1 MKEINKFFYKI
12 TFLIFFVF
20 SAQAESKVL
29 SIGNSEAKV
38 TIKVFSSLTC
48 PHCANFH
55 SNIYEMLKKDYIDR
69 GLVKFEH
76 HAFPLDL
83 AALNAEIIVR
93 CQDNNNKK
101 FELLTEI
108 YKKQTTWAVGSDIK
122 KINELIKKIGVNF
135 NLSNEKMDTC
145 LENDTVQDEI
155 LEQRIEAQKEYK
167 IESTPTIII
176 NEKKYSG
183 KINYKEF
190 KKNIDK
196 KLSMNFKQLEITGF
210 KSFSE
215 KTTFFIEKG
224 LTGIV
229 GPNGCG
235 KSNIVESLRW
245 CMGENSA
252 KSMRGSGMEDVIFS
266 GTSNRPSK
274 NISEVSLL
282 LDNQNKEGPAQ
293 YEEFDEISIKRKIE
307 KDKGSKYYINDKEVR
322 ARDVQTFFA
331 DLSTGAHSPSLISQG
346 RIGQLV
352 TAKPIERKSI
362 LEEAAGISGI
372 HARRQEAET
381 RLNAAENN
389 LKRADELKKQQ
400 QKQLDN
406 LKKQAEEAT
415 RYKEISGEIKQIEA
429 GLYFLKISEIE
440 KDKKQILEKLSELD
454 DEISAISIDFN
465 HNNTLLEEENK
476 KLSPLRDKK
485 MESAAK
491 LQKLNLD
498 MENLVEEESR
508 VKSLQDKLEKSIKT
522 IESDLERERS
532 ISLDADL
539 NEKRLSEEKDALL
552 KTENELLTV
561 ETNSTKELKESKNLL
576 DGLQSQLDSMLDQI
590 EKDIDEDK
598 KLLKETFRELKQLV
612 KKITSSQEEYAEKYG
627 KDRSIQSDSIKRKER
642 IKNIDVELKN
652 WRNLKSNSE
661 KMNSELSNRKNKLFL
676 ELNDNQK
683 NPERI
688 ATSKGQNL
696 QNLENTKKRNE
707 EIENELIAAE
717 KKYNLINQN
726 LKEIQIKLSDLK
738 ENKARNEA
746 TVEGIENRKKDLLH
760 SVKNELNINDEASLL
775 PQSDLNNI
783 SPNDLP
789 TLEEQS
795 QKVEKAKKKR
805 ESLGS
810 VNLRADEETKKYETE
825 IKKME
830 DDRADLFSAI
840 VKLKSS
846 IDELNQK
853 GRERLLEAFTK
864 VNRKFNEV
872 YTKLFNGGT
881 AKIELVD
888 SDDPLEAGLEMYVSP
903 PGKRL
908 QSISLLS
915 GGEQALTA
923 MSLVFAVFLVNP
935 SPICVLDEVD
945 APLDDANVTRFC
957 SLLDEL
963 TKITKTKFIII
974 THHALTMSR
983 MHRLY
988 GVTMAEQGVSQL
1000 VSVDLQKAEEL
1011 VA

>member
-1 MKEINKFFYKI
+1 MK
-12 TFLIFFVF
+12 
-20 SAQAESKVL
+20 
-29 SIGNSEAKV
+29 
-38 TIKVFSSLTC
+38 
-48 PHCANFH
+48 
-55 SNIYEMLKKDYIDR
+55 
-69 GLVKFEH
+69 
-76 HAFPLDL
+76 
-83 AALNAEIIVR
+83 
-93 CQDNNNKK
+93 
-101 FELLTEI
+101 
-108 YKKQTTWAVGSDIK
+108 
-122 KINELIKKIGVNF
+122 
-135 NLSNEKMDTC
+135 
-145 LENDTVQDEI
+145 
-155 LEQRIEAQKEYK
+155 
-167 IESTPTIII
+167 
-176 NEKKYSG
+176 
-183 KINYKEF
+183 
-190 KKNIDK
+190 
-196 KLSMNFKQLEITGF
+196 FKQLDITGF
-210 KSFSE
+210 KSFYE
-215 KTTFFIEKG
+215 KTTFLIENG

-245 CMGENSA
+245 CMGESSA

-274 NISEVSLL
+274 NISEVCLL
-282 LDNQNKEGPAQ
+282 LDNLNKEGPNQ
-293 YEEFDEISIKRKIE
+293 YKDFDEISVKRKIE

-322 ARDVQTFFA
+322 ARDVQTLFA

-352 TAKPIERKSI
+352 TSKPIERKSI

-415 RYKEISGEIKQIEA
+415 RYKEISREIKKIEA
-429 GLYFLKISEIE
+429 GVYYLKIREIE
-440 KDKKQILEKLSELD
+440 KDKKEIVEKLSELE
-454 DEISAISIDFN
+454 DEISAVNIDLN
-465 HNNTLLEEENK
+465 HNNTLLDEENK
-476 KLSPLRDKK
+476 KLAPLRDKK
-485 MESAAK
+485 MESAAS

-498 MENLVEEESR
+498 MSNLIEEEAR
-508 VKSLQDKLEKSIKT
+508 VRSLQEKLEKSIKT
-522 IESDLERERS
+522 IESDLEREKS

-539 NEKRLSEEKDALL
+539 NEKRISREKGELL
-552 KTENELLTV
+552 TTENELLEV
-561 ETNSTKELKESKNLL
+561 ESSSSKELKNSKAKL
-576 DGLQSQLDSMLDQI
+576 DSLQVQLDLILDQI
-590 EKDIDEDK
+590 EKDIDQDK
-598 KLLKETFRELKQLV
+598 KLSKKTFRELKQLV
-612 KKITSSQEEYAEKYG
+612 KNITSSQEEYAEKFG
-627 KDRSIQSDSIKRKER
+627 KDKSIQSDSIKRKER
-642 IKNIDVELKN
+642 IKNIDVELEN
-652 WRNLKSNSE
+652 WRNLRSNSE
-661 KMNSELSNRKNKLFL
+661 KMTSELASRKDKILSEIN
-676 ELNDNQK
+676 ENQK

-688 ATSKGQNL
+688 ATTKGQNL
-696 QNLENTKKRNE
+696 QNLENTKRRNK
-707 EIENELIAAE
+707 EIENELIESE
-717 KKYNLINQN
+717 KKYNAINQN
-726 LKEIQIKLSDLK
+726 IKDVQIKLSQLK

-746 TVEGIENRKKDLLH
+746 TIEGIDNRKKDLLY
-760 SVKNELNINDEASLL
+760 SVKKELNIDSEESILS
-775 PQSDLNNI
+775 QSDLNDI
-783 SPNDLP
+783 SPENFP
-789 TLEEQS
+789 SLENQS
-795 QKVEKAKKKR
+795 QKVEKIRKKR

-810 VNLRADEETKKYETE
+810 VNLRADEETKKYEIE

-830 DDRADLFSAI
+830 DDRADLYSAI

-846 IDELNQK
+846 IEELNQK
-853 GRERLLEAFTK
+853 GRERLLDAFTK

-888 SDDPLEAGLEMYVSP
+888 SDDPLEAGLEMFVSP

-908 QSISLLS
+908 QSITLLS

-923 MSLVFAVFLVNP
+923 LSLIFAVFLVNP

-957 SLLDEL
+957 GLLDEL

>member
-1 MKEINKFFYKI
+1 MK
-12 TFLIFFVF
+12 
-20 SAQAESKVL
+20 
-29 SIGNSEAKV
+29 
-38 TIKVFSSLTC
+38 
-48 PHCANFH
+48 
-55 SNIYEMLKKDYIDR
+55 
-69 GLVKFEH
+69 
-76 HAFPLDL
+76 
-83 AALNAEIIVR
+83 
-93 CQDNNNKK
+93 
-101 FELLTEI
+101 
-108 YKKQTTWAVGSDIK
+108 
-122 KINELIKKIGVNF
+122 
-135 NLSNEKMDTC
+135 
-145 LENDTVQDEI
+145 
-155 LEQRIEAQKEYK
+155 
-167 IESTPTIII
+167 
-176 NEKKYSG
+176 
-183 KINYKEF
+183 F
-190 KKNIDK
+190 KKLD
-196 KLSMNFKQLEITGF
+196 ITGF
-210 KSFSE
+210 KSFSD
-215 KTTFFIEKG
+215 KTTFLIENG

-274 NISEVSLL
+274 NISEVTLL
-282 LDNQNKEGPAQ
+282 LDNQNKEGPPQ
-293 YEEFDEISIKRKIE
+293 FKDFEEVSVRRKIE

-322 ARDVQTFFA
+322 ARDVQTLFA

-346 RIGQLV
+346 KIGQLV

-389 LKRADELKKQQ
+389 LKRADELKRQQ

-415 RYKEISGEIKQIEA
+415 RYKEISKEIKKAEA
-429 GLYFLKISEIE
+429 GLYYLKLREIE
-440 KDKKQILEKLSELD
+440 QDKKQIQEKLGELED
-454 DEISAISIDFN
+454 DISAINIDFN
-465 HNNTLLEEENK
+465 HNNSLLDEENK
-476 KLSPLRDKK
+476 KLAPLRDKK
-485 MESAAK
+485 MESAAS

-498 MENLVEEESR
+498 MTNLEEEESR
-508 VKSLQDKLEKSIKT
+508 VKSLQEKLEKSIKT
-522 IESDLERERS
+522 IESDLEREKS

-539 NEKRLSEEKDALL
+539 NEKRISKEKEELL
-552 KTENELLTV
+552 NTENSLLQV
-561 ETNSTKELKESKNLL
+561 EANSSKELRESKGQL
-576 DGLQSQLDSMLDQI
+576 DILQSQLDTILDQI

-598 KLLKETFRELKQLV
+598 KLSKEKFQDLRQLV
-612 KKITSSQEEYAEKYG
+612 KSITSSQEDYAEKFG
-627 KDRSIQSDSIKRKER
+627 KDKSIQSDSIKRKER
-642 IKNIDVELKN
+642 IKNIDVELEN

-661 KMNSELSNRKNKLFL
+661 KMISELTDRKNKLL
-676 ELNDNQK
+676 AEINENQK

-707 EIENELIAAE
+707 EIENELIEAE

-726 LKEIQIKLSDLK
+726 IREIQSNLSDLK
-738 ENKARNEA
+738 EKKARNEA
-746 TVEGIENRKKDLLH
+746 TIEGIESRKKDLLY
-760 SVKNELNINDEASLL
+760 SVKSELNIDNENSILS
-775 PQSDLNNI
+775 QSDLNNI
-783 SPNDLP
+783 SPENLP
-789 TLEEQS
+789 SLEDQI
-795 QKVEKAKKKR
+795 QKTEKVKKQR

-830 DDRADLFSAI
+830 DDRTDLYSAI

-846 IDELNQK
+846 IEELNQK

-872 YTKLFNGGT
+872 YTKLFNGGS

-888 SDDPLEAGLEMYVSP
+888 SDDPLEAGLEMFVSP

-908 QSISLLS
+908 QSITLLS

-923 MSLVFAVFLVNP
+923 LSLVFAVFLVNP

-957 SLLDEL
+957 ALLDEL
-963 TKITKTKFIII
+963 TKITKTRFIII

-983 MHRLY
+983 MHRLF

>member
-1 MKEINKFFYKI
+1 MK
-12 TFLIFFVF
+12 
-20 SAQAESKVL
+20 
-29 SIGNSEAKV
+29 
-38 TIKVFSSLTC
+38 
-48 PHCANFH
+48 
-55 SNIYEMLKKDYIDR
+55 
-69 GLVKFEH
+69 
-76 HAFPLDL
+76 
-83 AALNAEIIVR
+83 
-93 CQDNNNKK
+93 
-101 FELLTEI
+101 
-108 YKKQTTWAVGSDIK
+108 
-122 KINELIKKIGVNF
+122 
-135 NLSNEKMDTC
+135 
-145 LENDTVQDEI
+145 
-155 LEQRIEAQKEYK
+155 
-167 IESTPTIII
+167 
-176 NEKKYSG
+176 
-183 KINYKEF
+183 
-190 KKNIDK
+190 
-196 KLSMNFKQLEITGF
+196 FKQLNITGF

-215 KTTFFIEKG
+215 KTTFLIEDG

-235 KSNIVESLRW
+235 KSNIVEALRW

-266 GTSNRPSK
+266 GTSNRSSK
-274 NISEVSLL
+274 NISEVSLM
-282 LDNQNKEGPAQ
+282 LDNLNKEGPSQ
-293 YEEFDEISIKRKIE
+293 FKEFDEISVKRKIE
-307 KDKGSKYYINDKEVR
+307 KDKGSKYFINDREVR
-322 ARDVQTFFA
+322 ARDVQTLFA

-352 TAKPIERKSI
+352 TSKPIDRKSI

-415 RYKEISGEIKQIEA
+415 RYKEISREIKKIEA
-429 GLYFLKISEIE
+429 GLYYLKIREIE
-440 KDKKQILEKLSELD
+440 KDKKTIIEKLSELE
-454 DEISAISIDFN
+454 DEISAINIDYN
-465 HNNTLLEEENK
+465 HNNSLLEEENK
-476 KLSPLRDKK
+476 KLGPLRDRK
-485 MESAAK
+485 MESAAS

-498 MENLVEEESR
+498 MTGLIEEESR
-508 VKSLQDKLEKSIKT
+508 VKSLQEKLEKAIKT
-522 IESDLERERS
+522 IESDLEREKS
-532 ISLDADL
+532 ISLDAEL
-539 NEKRLSEEKDALL
+539 NEKRISKEKEELL
-552 KTENELLTV
+552 KTENELVKV
-561 ETNSTKELKESKNLL
+561 ESNSTKELKNSKLKL
-576 DGLQSQLDSMLDQI
+576 DELQRKLEEIIVKI
-590 EKDIDEDK
+590 EKDIDDGK
-598 KLLKETFRELKQLV
+598 KLTKKIFSELKQLV
-612 KKITSSQEEYAEKYG
+612 KEITSSQEEYAENYG
-627 KDRSIQSDSIKRKER
+627 KDKSIQSDSIKRKER
-642 IKNIDVELKN
+642 IKNIDIELEN

-661 KMNSELSNRKNKLFL
+661 KMISELSDRKGKIQL
-676 ELNDNQK
+676 ELAENRK

-707 EIENELIAAE
+707 EIENELINAE

-726 LKEIQIKLSDLK
+726 IKEIQTKISSLK
-738 ENKARNEA
+738 ENKARKEA
-746 TVEGIENRKKDLLH
+746 TIEGIENRKKDLLY
-760 SVKNELNINDEASLL
+760 SVKSDLNIQNENEILS
-775 PQSDLNNI
+775 QSDLNQI
-783 SPNDLP
+783 SPDDLP
-789 TLEEQS
+789 SLDEQS
-795 QKVEKAKKKR
+795 KKSEKIKKQR

-825 IKKME
+825 IKRME
-830 DDRADLFSAI
+830 DDRADLYSAI
-840 VKLKSS
+840 VKLKTS

-888 SDDPLEAGLEMYVSP
+888 SDDPLEAGLEMFVSP

-908 QSISLLS
+908 QSITLLS

-923 MSLVFAVFLVNP
+923 LSLVFAVFLVNP

-957 SLLDEL
+957 GLLDEL
-963 TKITKTKFIII
+963 TKITNTKFIII

>member
-1 MKEINKFFYKI
+1 MK
-12 TFLIFFVF
+12 
-20 SAQAESKVL
+20 
-29 SIGNSEAKV
+29 
-38 TIKVFSSLTC
+38 
-48 PHCANFH
+48 
-55 SNIYEMLKKDYIDR
+55 
-69 GLVKFEH
+69 
-76 HAFPLDL
+76 
-83 AALNAEIIVR
+83 
-93 CQDNNNKK
+93 
-101 FELLTEI
+101 
-108 YKKQTTWAVGSDIK
+108 
-122 KINELIKKIGVNF
+122 
-135 NLSNEKMDTC
+135 
-145 LENDTVQDEI
+145 
-155 LEQRIEAQKEYK
+155 
-167 IESTPTIII
+167 
-176 NEKKYSG
+176 
-183 KINYKEF
+183 
-190 KKNIDK
+190 
-196 KLSMNFKQLEITGF
+196 FKQLDITGF
-210 KSFSE
+210 KSFSD
-215 KTTFFIEKG
+215 KTSFLIENG

-235 KSNIVESLRW
+235 KSNIVEALRW

-266 GTSNRPSK
+266 GTSNRASK

-282 LDNQNKEGPAQ
+282 LDNQSKECPAQ
-293 YEEFDEISIKRKIE
+293 YKEFDEITVRRKIE
-307 KDKGSKYYINDKEVR
+307 KDKGSKYYVNDKEVR
-322 ARDVQTFFA
+322 ARDVQTLFA

-346 RIGQLV
+346 KIGQLV
-352 TAKPIERKSI
+352 TSKPIERKSI

-415 RYKEISGEIKQIEA
+415 RYKEISRDIKRAEA
-429 GLYFLKISEIE
+429 GLYYLKIREIE
-440 KDKKQILEKLSELD
+440 KDKKKIAEKLNELED
-454 DEISAISIDFN
+454 DISAINIDFN

-476 KLSPLRDKK
+476 KLAPLRDKK
-485 MESAAK
+485 MESAAR

-498 MENLVEEESR
+498 MASLDEEEAR
-508 VKSLQDKLEKSIKT
+508 VKSLQEKLEKSIRT
-522 IESDLERERS
+522 VVSDLDREKS

-539 NEKRLSEEKDALL
+539 NEKRISKEKEELL
-552 KTENELLTV
+552 KTENELTKA
-561 ETNSTKELKESKNLL
+561 ETNSSKELKESKSNLNLL
-576 DGLQSQLDSMLDQI
+576 QTQLEDMLNKI
-590 EKDIDEDK
+590 ERDIDENK
-598 KLLKETFRELKQLV
+598 KITKKIFVDLKQLV
-612 KKITSSQEEYAEKYG
+612 KKITSSQEEYAERYG
-627 KDRSIQSDSIKRKER
+627 KDKSIQNDSIKRKER
-642 IKNIDVELKN
+642 IKNIDVELEN

-661 KMNSELSNRKNKLFL
+661 KMIFELTDRKNKLQA
-676 ELNDNQK
+676 ELAENQK

-707 EIENELIAAE
+707 EIENELIEAE
-717 KKYNLINQN
+717 KKYNSVNENI
-726 LKEIQIKLSDLK
+726 KEIQLKLSELK

-746 TVEGIENRKKDLLH
+746 TVEGIDNRKKDLLY
-760 SVKNELNINDEASLL
+760 SVKNELSIHSEDELL
-775 PQSDLNNI
+775 PKSDLSQV
-783 SPNDLP
+783 SPDRLP

-795 QKVEKAKKKR
+795 KKSDKIKKQR

-830 DDRADLFSAI
+830 DDRADLYSAI
-840 VKLKSS
+840 VKLKTS
-846 IDELNQK
+846 IEELNQK
-853 GRERLLEAFTK
+853 GRERLLDAFTK

-888 SDDPLEAGLEMYVSP
+888 SEDPLEAGLEMFVSP

-908 QSISLLS
+908 QSITLLS

-923 MSLVFAVFLVNP
+923 LSLIFAVFLVNP

-957 SLLDEL
+957 GLLDEL
-963 TKITKTKFIII
+963 TKITNTKFIII

-1000 VSVDLQKAEEL
+1000 VSVNLQKAEEL

>member
-1 MKEINKFFYKI
+1 MRFKKLEIN
-12 TFLIFFVF
+12 
-20 SAQAESKVL
+20 
-29 SIGNSEAKV
+29 
-38 TIKVFSSLTC
+38 
-48 PHCANFH
+48 
-55 SNIYEMLKKDYIDR
+55 
-69 GLVKFEH
+69 
-76 HAFPLDL
+76 
-83 AALNAEIIVR
+83 
-93 CQDNNNKK
+93 
-101 FELLTEI
+101 
-108 YKKQTTWAVGSDIK
+108 
-122 KINELIKKIGVNF
+122 
-135 NLSNEKMDTC
+135 
-145 LENDTVQDEI
+145 
-155 LEQRIEAQKEYK
+155 
-167 IESTPTIII
+167 
-176 NEKKYSG
+176 
-183 KINYKEF
+183 
-190 KKNIDK
+190 
-196 KLSMNFKQLEITGF
+196 GF

-215 KTTFFIEKG
+215 KTTFFIEDG
-224 LTGIV
+224 LTGVV

-274 NISEVSLL
+274 NISEVTLMI
-282 LDNQNKEGPAQ
+282 DNKTKEGSAQ
-293 YEEFDEISIKRKIE
+293 YNEFDEIEVKRKIE
-307 KDKGSKYYINDKEVR
+307 KDKGSKYYINNKEVR

-352 TAKPIERKSI
+352 TAKPIERRSI

-415 RYKEISGEIKQIEA
+415 RYKEISGEIKKVES
-429 GLYFLKISEIE
+429 GLYYLKIQEIE
-440 KDKKQILEKLSELD
+440 KDKKLIEEKLSELD
-454 DEISAISIDFN
+454 DEISAVNIDFN

-476 KLSPLRDKK
+476 KLAPLRDKK
-485 MESAAK
+485 MESSAK
-491 LQKLNLD
+491 LQKINLD
-498 MENLVEEESR
+498 ITSLDEEEKR
-508 VKSLQDKLEKSIKT
+508 VKSLQIKLETSIT
-522 IESDLERERS
+522 TAESDLERERS
-532 ISLDADL
+532 ISLDAEL
-539 NEKRLSEEKDALL
+539 NDKRISKEKEELL
-552 KTENELLTV
+552 KTENELIEV
-561 ETNSTKELKESKNLL
+561 ESASSKELNTSKSNLNN
-576 DGLQSQLDSMLDQI
+576 LQAQLDSLLDKI
-590 EKDIDEDK
+590 ESYIDHEK
-598 KLLKETFRELKQLV
+598 KLTKEIFQELKKLV
-612 KKITSSQEEYAEKYG
+612 NKITLSQEEYAERYG
-627 KDRSIQSDSIKRKER
+627 KNKSIQSDSIKRKER
-642 IKNIDVELKN
+642 IKNIDIELEN
-652 WRNLKSNSE
+652 WRSLKLNSG
-661 KMNSELSNRKNKLFL
+661 KMISELNERKSKVKL
-676 ELNDNQK
+676 ELDENK
-683 NPERI
+683 RNPERI

-707 EIENELIAAE
+707 EIGIELVKAE
-717 KKYNLINQN
+717 KKYYLINEN
-726 LKEIQIKLSDLK
+726 LKEIQLKLSDLK

-746 TVEGIENRKKDLLH
+746 TIEGIDNRKKDLLY
-760 SVKNELNINDEASLL
+760 SVKNELSIESEISLL
-775 PQSDLNNI
+775 TNSDL
-783 SPNDLP
+783 SDLSKDNFP
-789 TLEEQS
+789 SIEDQTK
-795 QKVEKAKKKR
+795 KVERIKKQR

-810 VNLRADEETKKYETE
+810 VNLRADEETKKYESE

-830 DDRADLFSAI
+830 DDRADLYSAI
-840 VKLKSS
+840 VKLKAS
-846 IDELNQK
+846 INELNQK

-872 YTKLFNGGT
+872 YTKLFNGGS

-888 SDDPLEAGLEMYVSP
+888 SDDPLEAGLEMLVSP

-908 QSISLLS
+908 QSITLLS

-923 MSLVFAVFLVNP
+923 LSLIFAVFLVNP
-935 SPICVLDEVD
+935 SPISILDEVD

-957 SLLDEL
+957 TLLDEL

-1000 VSVDLQKAEEL
+1000 VAVDLQKAEEL

>member
-1 MKEINKFFYKI
+1 MKFK
-12 TFLIFFVF
+12 
-20 SAQAESKVL
+20 
-29 SIGNSEAKV
+29 
-38 TIKVFSSLTC
+38 
-48 PHCANFH
+48 
-55 SNIYEMLKKDYIDR
+55 
-69 GLVKFEH
+69 
-76 HAFPLDL
+76 
-83 AALNAEIIVR
+83 
-93 CQDNNNKK
+93 
-101 FELLTEI
+101 ELH
-108 YKKQTTWAVGSDIK
+108 
-122 KINELIKKIGVNF
+122 
-135 NLSNEKMDTC
+135 
-145 LENDTVQDEI
+145 
-155 LEQRIEAQKEYK
+155 
-167 IESTPTIII
+167 
-176 NEKKYSG
+176 
-183 KINYKEF
+183 
-190 KKNIDK
+190 
-196 KLSMNFKQLEITGF
+196 ITGF

-215 KTTFFIEKG
+215 KTSFLIEEG

-235 KSNIVESLRW
+235 KSNIVEALRW
-245 CMGENSA
+245 CMGESSA
-252 KSMRGSGMEDVIFS
+252 KSMRGAGMEDVIFS

-274 NISEVSLL
+274 NISEVVLL
-282 LDNQNKEGPAQ
+282 LDNQNQEGPAQ
-293 YEEFDEISIKRKIE
+293 YKEFNDVSIKRKIE

-322 ARDVQTFFA
+322 ARDVQTLFA

-352 TAKPIERKSI
+352 TAKPTERKSI

-406 LKKQAEEAT
+406 LKKQAEEAS
-415 RYKEISGEIKQIEA
+415 RYKEISKEIKKVDA
-429 GLYFLKISEIE
+429 GLYYLKIKEIE
-440 KDKKQILEKLSELD
+440 KDKIQIVEKLSELE
-454 DEISAISIDFN
+454 DEISAVNIDLN
-465 HNNTLLEEENK
+465 HNNTLLDEESK
-476 KLSPLRDKK
+476 KLAPLRDKK
-485 MESAAK
+485 MESAAS

-498 MENLVEEESR
+498 MSNLEEEEAR
-508 VKSLQDKLEKSIKT
+508 VKSLQGKLEKSIKT

-532 ISLDADL
+532 ISLDADI
-539 NEKRLSEEKDALL
+539 NEKRVSKEKEELL
-552 KTENELLTV
+552 KTENKLLEV
-561 ETNSTKELKESKNLL
+561 ETNSSKELKISKSNLNNLQSKLDILL
-576 DGLQSQLDSMLDQI
+576 DRI
-590 EKDIDEDK
+590 EKDIDENKRLSK
-598 KLLKETFRELKQLV
+598 KDFQELKQLV
-612 KKITSSQEEYAEKYG
+612 KNITTSQEEYAEKFG
-627 KDRSIQSDSIKRKER
+627 KDKSIQSDSIKRKER
-642 IKNIDVELKN
+642 IKNIDVELEN
-652 WRNLKSNSE
+652 WINLKSNSE
-661 KMNSELSNRKNKLFL
+661 KMNLELTNRKEKLL
-676 ELNDNQK
+676 VELNENRK

-707 EIENELIAAE
+707 EIEIELISSE
-717 KKYNLINQN
+717 KKFNAINQN
-726 LKEIQIKLSDLK
+726 IKEIQLKLSGLK

-746 TVEGIENRKKDLLH
+746 TIEGIENRKKDLLY
-760 SVKNELNINDEASLL
+760 SIKNELNIENEESILS
-775 PQSDLNNI
+775 QSDLNQI
-783 SPNDLP
+783 SPENLP
-789 TLEEQS
+789 SLEEQS
-795 QKVEKAKKKR
+795 QKAEKIKKQR

-825 IKKME
+825 IQKME
-830 DDRADLFSAI
+830 DDRADLYSAI
-840 VKLKSS
+840 VKLKTS
-846 IDELNQK
+846 IEELNQK

-888 SDDPLEAGLEMYVSP
+888 SEDPLEAGLEMYVSP

-908 QSISLLS
+908 QSITLLS

-923 MSLVFAVFLVNP
+923 LSLIFAVFLVNP

-957 SLLDEL
+957 GLLDEL
-963 TKITKTKFIII
+963 TKITNTKFIII

>member
-1 MKEINKFFYKI
+1 
-12 TFLIFFVF
+12 
-20 SAQAESKVL
+20 
-29 SIGNSEAKV
+29 
-38 TIKVFSSLTC
+38 
-48 PHCANFH
+48 
-55 SNIYEMLKKDYIDR
+55 
-69 GLVKFEH
+69 
-76 HAFPLDL
+76 
-83 AALNAEIIVR
+83 
-93 CQDNNNKK
+93 
-101 FELLTEI
+101 
-108 YKKQTTWAVGSDIK
+108 
-122 KINELIKKIGVNF
+122 
-135 NLSNEKMDTC
+135 
-145 LENDTVQDEI
+145 
-155 LEQRIEAQKEYK
+155 
-167 IESTPTIII
+167 
-176 NEKKYSG
+176 
-183 KINYKEF
+183 
-190 KKNIDK
+190 
-196 KLSMNFKQLEITGF
+196 MNFKQLEITGF

-215 KTTFFIEKG
+215 KTNILIENG

-282 LDNQNKEGPAQ
+282 LDNRNKEGPAQ
-293 YEEFDEISIKRKIE
+293 YKELDEISIRRKIE
-307 KDKGSKYYINDKEVR
+307 KDKGSKYYINNKEVR

-406 LKKQAEEAT
+406 LKKQAEEAS
-415 RYKEISGEIKQIEA
+415 RYKEISKNIKKIEA
-429 GLYFLKISEIE
+429 GLYYLKIREIE
-440 KDKKQILEKLSELD
+440 KDKKIIVEKLSELD
-454 DEISAISIDFN
+454 DEISAINIDFN
-465 HNNTLLEEENK
+465 HNNTLLEEENR
-476 KLSPLRDKK
+476 KLAPLRDKK
-485 MESAAK
+485 MESMAK

-498 MENLVEEESR
+498 MANLVEEESR
-508 VKSLQDKLEKSIKT
+508 VKAFQEKLEKSIKT
-522 IESDLERERS
+522 VESDFERERS
-532 ISLDADL
+532 ISLDAIL
-539 NEKRLSEEKDALL
+539 NEKRISKEKEELL
-552 KTENELLTV
+552 KTENELLEV
-561 ETNSTKELKESKNLL
+561 ETDSSNELKSSKTQLNN
-576 DGLQSQLDSMLDQI
+576 LQSQLDSKLDQI
-590 EKDIDEDK
+590 ERDIDEGK
-598 KLLKETFRELKQLV
+598 KLTKESFRELKQIV
-612 KKITSSQEEYAEKYG
+612 KKITSSQEDYAEKYG
-627 KDRSIQSDSIKRKER
+627 KNKSIQSDSIKRKER

-652 WRNLKSNSE
+652 WGNLKSNSE
-661 KMNSELSNRKNKLFL
+661 KMTAELTDRKNKLLL
-676 ELNDNQK
+676 ELTDNQK

-707 EIENELIAAE
+707 EIEDELTKAE

-726 LKEIQIKLSDLK
+726 LKEIQLKLSKLN

-746 TVEGIENRKKDLLH
+746 TIEGIENRKKDLLY
-760 SVKNELNINDEASLL
+760 SVKNELNINEEASIL
-775 PQSDLNNI
+775 PQSDLSDI
-783 SPNDLP
+783 SPDNLP
-789 TLEEQS
+789 SLDEQS
-795 QKVEKAKKKR
+795 QKAQKVKKQR

-830 DDRADLFSAI
+830 DDRADLYSAI
-840 VKLKSS
+840 VKLKTS

-853 GRERLLEAFTK
+853 GRERLLDAFVK

-872 YTKLFNGGT
+872 YTRLFNGGT

-957 SLLDEL
+957 GLLDEL

>member
-1 MKEINKFFYKI
+1 MI
-12 TFLIFFVF
+12 
-20 SAQAESKVL
+20 
-29 SIGNSEAKV
+29 
-38 TIKVFSSLTC
+38 
-48 PHCANFH
+48 
-55 SNIYEMLKKDYIDR
+55 
-69 GLVKFEH
+69 
-76 HAFPLDL
+76 
-83 AALNAEIIVR
+83 
-93 CQDNNNKK
+93 
-101 FELLTEI
+101 
-108 YKKQTTWAVGSDIK
+108 
-122 KINELIKKIGVNF
+122 
-135 NLSNEKMDTC
+135 
-145 LENDTVQDEI
+145 
-155 LEQRIEAQKEYK
+155 
-167 IESTPTIII
+167 
-176 NEKKYSG
+176 
-183 KINYKEF
+183 F
-190 KKNIDK
+190 KK
-196 KLSMNFKQLEITGF
+196 LEMSGF

-215 KTTFFIEKG
+215 KTTVLIENG

-274 NISEVSLL
+274 NISEVALL
-282 LDNQNKEGPAQ
+282 LENKLKTGPIQ
-293 YEEFDEISIKRKIE
+293 YKEFDEVLIKRKIE
-307 KDKGSKYYINDKEVR
+307 KDKGSKYYINGKEVR
-322 ARDVQTFFA
+322 AKDVQTFFA

-352 TAKPIERKSI
+352 TAKPIDRRSI

-372 HARRQEAET
+372 HARRSEAET
-381 RLNAAENN
+381 RLGAAENN
-389 LKRADELKKQQ
+389 LKKADELKKQQ

-415 RYKEISGEIKQIEA
+415 RYREISKEIKKIEA
-429 GLYFLKISEIE
+429 GLYYLKTQEIE
-440 KDKKQILEKLSELD
+440 KDKKKIVEKLSELE
-454 DEISAISIDFN
+454 DEISAINIDLN

-476 KLSPLRDKK
+476 KLAPLRDKK
-485 MESAAK
+485 MESVAK

-498 MENLVEEESR
+498 MTNLNEEEAR
-508 VKSLQDKLEKSIKT
+508 VKSSQVKLEKSIKT

-532 ISLDADL
+532 ISLDAEL
-539 NEKRLSEEKDALL
+539 NEKRISKEKDELL
-552 KTENELLTV
+552 KTEKELLEV
-561 ETNSTKELKESKNLL
+561 ETKSFTELNNSKKNLNDLQNTLDNLL
-576 DGLQSQLDSMLDQI
+576 DKI
-590 EKDIDEDK
+590 ESYIDKEK
-598 KLLKETFRELKQLV
+598 KLTKEIFSELKQLV
-612 KKITSSQEEYAEKYG
+612 KKITLSQEEYAEKYG
-627 KDRSIQSDSIKRKER
+627 KNKSIQSDSIKRKER
-642 IKNIDVELKN
+642 IKNIDIEFEN
-652 WRNLKSNSE
+652 WRNLKSNSA
-661 KMNSELSNRKNKLFL
+661 KMISELNERKNKLKTEFD
-676 ELNDNQK
+676 ENKK

-707 EIENELIAAE
+707 EIEQDLIESE

-726 LKEIQIKLSDLK
+726 VKEVQLKLSDLK

-746 TVEGIENRKKDLLH
+746 TIEGIDNRKKDLLY
-760 SVKNELNINDEASLL
+760 SIKSDLNIDNEIMLLAS
-775 PQSDLNNI
+775 SDLNNL
-783 SPNDLP
+783 SSSDLP
-789 TLEEQS
+789 SIEDQA
-795 QKVEKAKKKR
+795 QKVDKVKKQR
-805 ESLGS
+805 DSLGS
-810 VNLRADEETKKYETE
+810 VNLRADEETQKYESE

-830 DDRADLFSAI
+830 DDRADLYSAI
-840 VKLKSS
+840 VKLKTS

-853 GRERLLEAFTK
+853 GRERLLEAFVK

-872 YTKLFNGGT
+872 YTKLFSGGT

-908 QSISLLS
+908 QSITLLS

-923 MSLVFAVFLVNP
+923 LSLIFAVFLVNP

-957 SLLDEL
+957 GLLDEL
-963 TKITKTKFIII
+963 TKITNTKFIII

-1000 VSVDLQKAEEL
+1000 VAVDLQKAEEL

>member
-1 MKEINKFFYKI
+1 MK
-12 TFLIFFVF
+12 
-20 SAQAESKVL
+20 
-29 SIGNSEAKV
+29 
-38 TIKVFSSLTC
+38 
-48 PHCANFH
+48 
-55 SNIYEMLKKDYIDR
+55 
-69 GLVKFEH
+69 
-76 HAFPLDL
+76 
-83 AALNAEIIVR
+83 
-93 CQDNNNKK
+93 
-101 FELLTEI
+101 
-108 YKKQTTWAVGSDIK
+108 
-122 KINELIKKIGVNF
+122 
-135 NLSNEKMDTC
+135 
-145 LENDTVQDEI
+145 
-155 LEQRIEAQKEYK
+155 
-167 IESTPTIII
+167 
-176 NEKKYSG
+176 
-183 KINYKEF
+183 
-190 KKNIDK
+190 
-196 KLSMNFKQLEITGF
+196 FKQIDITGF

-215 KTTFFIEKG
+215 KTTFLIEDG

-235 KSNIVESLRW
+235 KSNIVESMRW

-274 NISEVSLL
+274 NISEVALL
-282 LDNQNKEGPAQ
+282 LDNQNNEGPVQ
-293 YEEFDEISIKRKIE
+293 YKEFDEVTVKRKIE

-322 ARDVQTFFA
+322 ARDVQTLFA

-346 RIGQLV
+346 KIGQLV
-352 TAKPIERKSI
+352 TSKPVDRKSI

-415 RYKEISGEIKQIEA
+415 RYKEISREIKRVEA
-429 GLYFLKISEIE
+429 GLYYLKIREIE
-440 KDKKQILEKLSELD
+440 KDKKKIVEKLNELE
-454 DEISAISIDFN
+454 DEISVINIDFN
-465 HNNTLLEEENK
+465 HNNTLLDEEGK
-476 KLSPLRDKK
+476 KLTPLRDKK
-485 MESAAK
+485 MEIAAS

-498 MENLVEEESR
+498 ISGLDEEEAR

-522 IESDLERERS
+522 VESDLEREKS

-539 NEKRLSEEKDALL
+539 NEKRISKEKKELL
-552 KTENELLTV
+552 KTENELLQV
-561 ETNSTKELKESKNLL
+561 ETSSSKELKDSKF
-576 DGLQSQLDSMLDQI
+576 QLDDLLSRLDEMLDKI
-590 EKDIDEDK
+590 EKDIDEGK
-598 KLLKETFRELKQLV
+598 KLTKKIFGELKQLV
-612 KKITSSQEEYAEKYG
+612 KKITSSQEEYAEKFG
-627 KDRSIQSDSIKRKER
+627 KDKSIQSDSIKRKER
-642 IKNIDVELKN
+642 IKNIDVELEN
-652 WRNLKSNSE
+652 WINLKSNSE
-661 KMNSELSNRKNKLFL
+661 KMISELSSRKNKIQL
-676 ELNDNQK
+676 ELLDNK
-683 NPERI
+683 KDPERI

-707 EIENELIAAE
+707 EIEYELIEAE
-717 KKYNLINQN
+717 KKYNSINQN
-726 LKEIQIKLSDLK
+726 IKDIQAKLSGLK

-746 TVEGIENRKKDLLH
+746 TIEGIENRKKDLMY
-760 SVKNELNINDEASLL
+760 SVKSELNIENENEIL
-775 PQSDLNNI
+775 PQSDL
-783 SPNDLP
+783 SQVSSDSFPS
-789 TLEEQS
+789 LEEQF
-795 QKVEKAKKKR
+795 KKAEKIKKQR

-810 VNLRADEETKKYETE
+810 VNLRADEETKKYESE
-825 IKKME
+825 IQKME
-830 DDRADLFSAI
+830 DDRADLYSAI

-853 GRERLLEAFTK
+853 GRERLLDAFTK

-888 SDDPLEAGLEMYVSP
+888 SEDPIEAVLETLVSP
-903 PGKRL
+903 QGKRL
-908 QSISLLS
+908 QSITLLS

-923 MSLVFAVFLVNP
+923 LSLVFAVFLVNP

-957 SLLDEL
+957 GLLDEL

>member
-1 MKEINKFFYKI
+1 
-12 TFLIFFVF
+12 
-20 SAQAESKVL
+20 
-29 SIGNSEAKV
+29 
-38 TIKVFSSLTC
+38 
-48 PHCANFH
+48 
-55 SNIYEMLKKDYIDR
+55 
-69 GLVKFEH
+69 
-76 HAFPLDL
+76 
-83 AALNAEIIVR
+83 
-93 CQDNNNKK
+93 
-101 FELLTEI
+101 
-108 YKKQTTWAVGSDIK
+108 
-122 KINELIKKIGVNF
+122 
-135 NLSNEKMDTC
+135 
-145 LENDTVQDEI
+145 
-155 LEQRIEAQKEYK
+155 
-167 IESTPTIII
+167 
-176 NEKKYSG
+176 
-183 KINYKEF
+183 
-190 KKNIDK
+190 
-196 KLSMNFKQLEITGF
+196 MNFKQLEITGF

-215 KTTFFIEKG
+215 KTNFLIEDG

-274 NISEVSLL
+274 NISEVALL
-282 LDNQNKEGPAQ
+282 LDNQNKEGPVQ
-293 YEEFDEISIKRKIE
+293 YKEFEEIYVRRKIE

-372 HARRQEAET
+372 HARRQEAEL
-381 RLNAAENN
+381 RLNAEENN

-415 RYKEISGEIKQIEA
+415 RYKEISKEIKKIEA
-429 GLYFLKISEIE
+429 GLYYLKINEIE
-440 KDKKQILEKLSELD
+440 KDKELILEKLSELD
-454 DEISAISIDFN
+454 DEISAINIDFN

-476 KLSPLRDKK
+476 KLAPLRDKK

-498 MENLVEEESR
+498 IASLIEEESR
-508 VKSLQDKLEKSIKT
+508 VKSLKEKLEKSIKT

-532 ISLDADL
+532 ISLDANL
-539 NEKRLSEEKDALL
+539 NEKRISKEKNELL
-552 KTENELLTV
+552 KTENELLEV
-561 ETNSTKELKESKNLL
+561 ETNSSKELKTTKTKLDNLQ
-576 DGLQSQLDSMLDQI
+576 GQLDSILDQI
-590 EKDIDEDK
+590 EKDIDNDK
-598 KLLKETFRELKQLV
+598 KLSKQSFRELKQLV
-612 KKITSSQEEYAEKYG
+612 KQITSSQEEYAEKYG
-627 KDRSIQSDSIKRKER
+627 KDKSIQSDSIKRKER
-642 IKNIDVELKN
+642 IKNIDIELEN
-652 WRNLKSNSE
+652 WRNLQSNSE
-661 KMNSELSNRKNKLFL
+661 KMTSELSDRKNKLL
-676 ELNDNQK
+676 SELSDNQK

-688 ATSKGQNL
+688 ATSKGQNI

-707 EIENELIAAE
+707 EIENELIEAE
-717 KKYNLINQN
+717 KKYNSINQN
-726 LKEIQIKLSDLK
+726 LKEIQIKLSNLK

-760 SVKNELNINDEASLL
+760 SVKNEINISDEGSLL
-775 PQSDLNNI
+775 PQSDLNDI
-783 SPNDLP
+783 SLNNLP
-789 TLEEQS
+789 SLEEQS
-795 QKVEKAKKKR
+795 QKVEKIKKQR
-805 ESLGS
+805 DSLGS
-810 VNLRADEETKKYETE
+810 VNLRADEETKKYETD

-830 DDRADLFSAI
+830 DDRADLYSAI
-840 VKLKSS
+840 VKLKTS
-846 IDELNQK
+846 INELNQK

-888 SDDPLEAGLEMYVSP
+888 SIDPLEAGLEMYVSP

-923 MSLVFAVFLVNP
+923 MSLIFAVFLVNP

-957 SLLDEL
+957 NLLDEL

-974 THHALTMSR
+974 THHALTMSK

-1000 VSVDLQKAEEL
+1000 VSVDLQKAEEM

>member
-1 MKEINKFFYKI
+1 
-12 TFLIFFVF
+12 
-20 SAQAESKVL
+20 
-29 SIGNSEAKV
+29 
-38 TIKVFSSLTC
+38 
-48 PHCANFH
+48 
-55 SNIYEMLKKDYIDR
+55 
-69 GLVKFEH
+69 
-76 HAFPLDL
+76 
-83 AALNAEIIVR
+83 
-93 CQDNNNKK
+93 
-101 FELLTEI
+101 
-108 YKKQTTWAVGSDIK
+108 
-122 KINELIKKIGVNF
+122 
-135 NLSNEKMDTC
+135 
-145 LENDTVQDEI
+145 
-155 LEQRIEAQKEYK
+155 
-167 IESTPTIII
+167 
-176 NEKKYSG
+176 
-183 KINYKEF
+183 
-190 KKNIDK
+190 
-196 KLSMNFKQLEITGF
+196 MNFKYLEITGF

-215 KTTFFIEKG
+215 KTTLLIEDG

-266 GTSNRPSK
+266 GTSNKPSK
-274 NISEVSLL
+274 NISEVTLL
-282 LDNQNKEGPAQ
+282 LNNQNKEGLTQ
-293 YEEFDEISIKRKIE
+293 YKEFDEISVRRKIE
-307 KDKGSKYYINDKEVR
+307 RDKGSKYYINDKEVR

-352 TAKPIERKSI
+352 TSKPIERKSI

-415 RYKEISGEIKQIEA
+415 RYKEISKEIKKIEA
-429 GLYFLKISEIE
+429 GLYYLKISEIE
-440 KDKKQILEKLSELD
+440 KGKNLIVEKLSEID
-454 DEISAISIDFN
+454 DDISAVNIDFN
-465 HNNTLLEEENK
+465 HNNTLLDEENK
-476 KLSPLRDKK
+476 KLAPLRDKK

-498 MENLVEEESR
+498 MSNLVEEENR
-508 VKSLQDKLEKSIKT
+508 VKSLQEKLVKSIKT
-522 IESDLERERS
+522 IESDLDRERS

-539 NEKRLSEEKDALL
+539 NEKRISKEKGELL
-552 KTENELLTV
+552 KTENELLDV
-561 ETNSTKELKESKNLL
+561 ETSSSKELKTSKA
-576 DGLQSQLDSMLDQI
+576 QLDALQVQLESILDQI
-590 EKDIDEDK
+590 EKDIDDDK
-598 KLLKETFRELKQLV
+598 KLSKDSFKELRSLI
-612 KKITSSQEEYAEKYG
+612 KKITSSQEDYAEKFG
-627 KDRSIQSDSIKRKER
+627 KDKSIQSDSIKRKER
-642 IKNIDVELKN
+642 IKNIDIELEN

-661 KMNSELSNRKNKLFL
+661 KMTSELTDRKNKLL
-676 ELNDNQK
+676 VELNDNQK

-696 QNLENTKKRNE
+696 QNLENTKKTNE
-707 EIENELIAAE
+707 EIQDELIKAE
-717 KKYNLINQN
+717 KKYNAINQN
-726 LKEIQIKLSDLK
+726 LKEIQLKLSGLK

-746 TVEGIENRKKDLLH
+746 TIEGMENRKKDLLY
-760 SVKNELNINDEASLL
+760 SIKNELYIDNENSIL
-775 PQSDLNNI
+775 PQSDLCDI
-783 SPNDLP
+783 SVDNLP
-789 TLEEQS
+789 TIEEQS
-795 QKVEKAKKKR
+795 LKIEKVKKQR

-830 DDRADLFSAI
+830 DDRADLYSAI
-840 VKLKSS
+840 VKLKTS

-908 QSISLLS
+908 QSITLLS

-923 MSLVFAVFLVNP
+923 LSLVFAVFLVNP
-935 SPICVLDEVD
+935 SPICILDEVD

-963 TKITKTKFIII
+963 TKITKTKFVII